1 VYKNGEGESD
11 TMKTIPSVVMAL
23 TALVLALTL
32 PDSPAAAAKK
42 HDTPTYDLP
51 MRVVVVR
58 SVMAGC
64 GSLCPQWISAE
75 GQITA
80 QTPAVFKKALAKVKD
95 LHLPV
100 IITSTGGDVEASLKV
115 GEMIRANH
123 LDVAV
128 GWTYF
133 GGCAPYQPD
142 CKLPAAQKGIYRGV
156 IMSGQGFCDSACA
169 IILAAGEKRF
179 MGQGTA
185 VGVHQISR
193 TITQEKVRYY
203 ERYRIVGGKKQVLSR
218 KIVSRKPVK
227 SYLSTKLDRKLQRKL
242 DAFFAKMGVD
252 KSLLGMFNKAPPTSM
267 YILTSAE
274 ARNTKIVTDLT
285 SAVDLVASS
294 RCATSPPADNCVLIE
309 DQHAAANP

>member
-1 VYKNGEGESD
+1 
-11 TMKTIPSVVMAL
+11 MKIMPSVVMAL
-23 TALVLALTL
+23 VALVLAVA
-32 PDSPAAAAKK
+32 PADAAKK
-42 HDTPTYDLP
+42 QETPPYDLP
-51 MRVVVVR
+51 MRVVIVR

-75 GQITA
+75 GQITT
-80 QTPAVFKKALAKVKD
+80 QSPAVFKKALAKATD
-95 LHLPV
+95 LHLPIV
-100 IITSTGGDVEASLKV
+100 VTSTGGDVDAALKI
-115 GEMIRANH
+115 GEMIRASH

-142 CKLPAAQKGIYRGV
+142 CKLPAAQKGVYRGV
-156 IMSGQGFCDSACA
+156 IMSGQGFCVSACA
-169 IILAAGEKRF
+169 FILAAGEKRF

-203 ERYRIVGGKKQVLSR
+203 ERYRIVGGKKQIVSR

-227 SYLSTKLDRKLQRKL
+227 SYLSTKLDRRLEKKL

-252 KSLLGMFNKAPPTSM
+252 KSLLGLFNKAPPTSM

-274 ARNTKIVTDLT
+274 ARSTKIVTDLT

-294 RCATSPPADNCVLIE
+294 RCTTNPPADNCVLLG
-309 DQHAAANP
+309 DQHADAAP